1 MPAGAGLSL
10 AGATAEQ
17 LMRSSPTA
25 GVMFFENGDVKTENP
40 IQFTK
45 AAAQR
50 FLLLARA
57 RQGRKDKRKRKDT
70 AAASSTRPT
79 HVLVY
84 ISIHNAGQAE
94 QPLP

>member
-70 AAASSTRPT
+70 AAAAPGQRMSSC
-79 HVLVY
+79 